1 MSFSGT
7 IAKSYFV
14 IAARKFLDES
24 TKPIPYLS
32 CNSIVTY
39 KTFLSQSW
47 FFSNKY
53 FKNMEIYLSADS
65 DIDVD
70 ICIGINIGSERSEN
84 KININI
90 KNKMKTKM
98 NTKMKMKMEMK
109 MKMKM

>member
-24 TKPIPYLS
+24 NKPIPYLS

-39 KTFLSQSW
+39 KTFLSQSK

-53 FKNMEIYLSADS
+53 FSPPSISILTIIPSSIFFFDNISPNEIDLIPTSFL
-65 DIDVD
+65 V
-70 ICIGINIGSERSEN
+70 GFKLV
-84 KININI
+84 KI
-90 KNKMKTKM
+90 
-98 NTKMKMKMEMK
+98 
-109 MKMKM
+109 